1 MGEETPVAVLF
12 SDIRGFTSY
21 TAEKGDREAYRLART
36 FLGIVEEQVARHE
49 GRVVKTYGD
58 GVMTSF
64 SQPEPAVRCSVAMQ
78 EALRGHNAAAPE
90 KSFCVGIG
98 LTWGE
103 ALRTEED
110 DLFGHTVNL
119 AKRLADLAKGCQVVV
134 VQALVKLVPN
144 AEGVRYRDLG
154 EREIEGI
161 GRERLYE
168 VVWRRE
174 AQRLEAE
181 DGALDVVLTG
191 DGRLVFELS
200 KGALERVQRV
210 EEKLRR
216 VEAKGRFAGVLAR
229 QITKR
234 MGGPLP
240 DVVSRALLESGL
252 GVEHDLG
259 EVEASL
265 SEDGLVVRLGGRKPI
280 RLNLVGRPS
289 GEAREFV
296 ETLQKLKGAPGAGWD
311 RWLEG
316 PRSPHTGWGRSGD
329 DRTRTRGEGG

>member
-1 MGEETPVAVLF
+1 VGEETPVAVLF

-21 TAEKGDREAYRLART
+21 TVEKGDREAYRLART
-36 FLGIVEEQVARHE
+36 FLGIVEEQVAQHE

-78 EALRGHNAAAPE
+78 EALR
-90 KSFCVGIG
+90 
-98 LTWGE
+98 
-103 ALRTEED
+103 TEED

-134 VQALVKLVPN
+134 AQAFVKLVPN
-144 AEGVRYRDLG
+144 AAGVRYRDLG
-154 EREIEGI
+154 EKEIDGI

-174 AQRLEAE
+174 ARRLEAE

-200 KGALERVQRV
+200 KKALEQVQRA
-210 EEKLRR
+210 EEGLRR
-216 VEAKGRFAGVLAR
+216 VEAKGGLAGVLAR
-229 QITKR
+229 QIKKR
-234 MGGPLP
+234 MGGALP

-252 GVEHDLG
+252 GVEHDLS

-265 SEDGLVVRLGGRKPI
+265 SEDGFVVRLAGRKPL

-296 ETLQKLKGAPGAGWD
+296 ETFQKLKGMPASLRLAAGT
-311 RWLEG
+311 
-316 PRSPHTGWGRSGD
+316 PRGLLSQGRGRSGENGM
-329 DRTRTRGEGG
+329 RTRGEGG